1 MLKELPRNIQELI
14 NLRHLDNTHCY
25 DLSHMPSGLGQISC
39 LQTLPLF
46 IVSKDAPF
54 ISRHIGGLGIL
65 DKLNSLR
72 EALEIIDL
80 GRVKDANLECKA
92 VNLRGKQHLKKLRL
106 FWYLKDNINNEDE
119 KSLEALQP
127 HQNPKYL
134 EVHSYGVRYFQ
145 VGFLYHKS
153 SCSSA
158 FLCLNFPI

>member
-54 ISRHIGGLGIL
+54 ISKHIGGLGIL

-153 SCSSA
+153 S
-158 FLCLNFPI
+158 